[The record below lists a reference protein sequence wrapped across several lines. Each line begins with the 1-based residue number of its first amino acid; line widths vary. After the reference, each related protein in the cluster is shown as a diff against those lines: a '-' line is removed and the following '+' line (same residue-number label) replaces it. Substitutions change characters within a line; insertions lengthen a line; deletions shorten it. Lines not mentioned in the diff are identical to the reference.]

1 MFEGTLEGGITSL
14 YWILFLLSSRIC
26 PSVENSILSL
36 FLASK
41 WGSEGGLESEV
52 KEDHKGENQ

>member
-1 MFEGTLEGGITSL
+1 ML
-14 YWILFLLSSRIC
+14 R
-26 PSVENSILSL
+26 NSILSL

-41 WGSEGGLESEV
+41 WGSEGGLESEL